1 MNDDQYLHYQIEH
14 LQKQLQREKDNNI
27 ERNKQLQTNLQYL
40 ARDLDVLFASK
51 TWAVGYGIM
60 NLYRKIMNA
69 LGRKHNGQ
77 YMNGDHFKNLI
88 ESCEFYTH
96 RKTKVH
102 PTLTDTL
109 NGKFPKSHYE
119 PSQVHVVLKDVWH
132 AQKIE
137 KNER

>member
-1 MNDDQYLHYQIEH
+1 MNDDQYLQYQIKQ
-14 LQKQLQREKDNNI
+14 LQEQLQREKDNNI

-51 TWAVGYGIM
+51 TWSVGYGIM

-69 LGRKHNGQ
+69 MGRKHHGQ

-96 RKTKVH
+96 RKTRVH

-109 NGKFPKSHYE
+109 KGKFPKSHYE
-119 PSQVHVVLKDVWH
+119 PSQVQVVLKDVWH
-132 AQKIE
+132 AQKTE
-137 KNER
+137 KNEP